1 MPKQACSPNTWYLYQ
16 AKLPTNISYV
26 VLSLQP
32 LNAQGHKL
40 GEAIRLPLRAGRQGQ
55 RVFYAPKH
63 CVAVHFSALFTHGE
77 EVAIDKAVVQMKP
90 LSAWAASWRMHKRIN
105 HYNFQDAWLSKAAL
119 FITSVL
125 TPLKLYKLYEQTF
138 CYKRRAGFS
147 SEIDTNQST
156 SVWPALQSI
165 TLKQLQ
171 SGLEINPKGWV
182 FFHESTDQWTSGA
195 IEKLAH
201 WQAQHPAA
209 KIISFDEIHIS
220 DATPQIEPWLK
231 PQWNVD
237 LFLSSA
243 YQGHSVIF
251 RADLLVIL
259 LSKITLERLVSVDEL
274 VDALLLVLMAE
285 YPHECQHWITH
296 CPVAALQVNK
306 PVLNQAKKAHWKTTR
321 RNRVLDL
328 LKVNAASVEAEGR
341 LGLAWRLHWPIPNLP
356 PLVSLCIPT
365 RNGLE
370 VLQPCLESILQLT
383 RYKHFEILVIDNQS
397 DCPQTL
403 QYLAQISEQDK
414 RVRVLRYDAPFNFA
428 EISNFAVAQAQGEVI
443 GLVNNDIEP
452 CHAEWLEEMLAQ
464 VLRPDVGCVG
474 AKLYYPSGTI
484 QHGGVVLGIGG
495 VAGHAFRFE
504 SAYSSGYQGRLGVAQ
519 NYSAV
524 TAACL
529 LVRKVVYAEAG
540 GMNEQLAVNYNDV
553 DFCLKVQALGYRN
566 VWTPY
571 AELTHHESVTRG
583 KANSSKQ
590 KRRAEKEFTLMR
602 NKWGVLL
609 DSDPAYNPHL
619 TLIHEDFSLR

>member
-1 MPKQACSPNTWYLYQ
+1 MPKQACSPNTWYLCQ
-16 AKLPTNISYV
+16 ARLPTNISYV
-26 VLSLQP
+26 ILSLQP
-32 LNAQGHKL
+32 LNVQGHKL

-63 CVAVHFSALFTHGE
+63 CVAVHFSRLSTHGE
-77 EVAIDKAVVQMKP
+77 EVAIDEAVVHMKP
-90 LSAWAASWRMHKRIN
+90 LSAWAAGWRMRKRIS
-105 HYNFQDAWLSKAAL
+105 HYNFQDSLINKVAL
-119 FITSVL
+119 FIKSVVSSF
-125 TPLKLYKLYEQTF
+125 TLYKLYEKTF
-138 CYKRRAGFS
+138 YYKRRADFS
-147 SEIDTNQST
+147 YEIDTNQDISA
-156 SVWPALQSI
+156 WPVLQSI

-171 SGLEINPKGWV
+171 SGLEINPQGWV
-182 FFHESTDQWTSGA
+182 FFHELTDQWTSGA

-201 WQAQHPAA
+201 WQAQHPEV

-220 DATPQIEPWLK
+220 DVTAQIEPWLK

-251 RADLLVIL
+251 RADLLAFL
-259 LSKITLERLVSVDEL
+259 LPQIAFEAIVSVDEL
-274 VDALLLVLMAE
+274 IDTLLLVLMAE
-285 YPHECQHWITH
+285 YPHEYQHWITH
-296 CPVAALQVNK
+296 CPVAALKINK
-306 PVLNQAKKAHWKTTR
+306 PVLSQTEKAHWQTTR
-321 RNRVLDL
+321 RNRILDL
-328 LKVNAASVEAEGR
+328 LKVDVAPVEAEGR
-341 LGLAWRLHWPIPNLP
+341 LGLAWRLYWPTPSRL

-504 SAYSSGYQGRLGVAQ
+504 SANSSGYQGRLGMVQ

-529 LVRKVVYAEAG
+529 LVRKAVYKEVG
-540 GMNEQLAVNYNDV
+540 GMDERLTVNYNDV
-553 DFCLKVQALGYRN
+553 DFCLKVQSLGYRN

-583 KANSSKQ
+583 KANSFKQ

-602 NKWGVLL
+602 KKWGPLL
-609 DSDPAYNPHL
+609 DADPTYNPHL

>member
-1 MPKQACSPNTWYLYQ
+1 MPKQACSPNTWYLCQ
-16 AKLPTNISYV
+16 INLPTSISYV
-26 VLSLQP
+26 IISLQP
-32 LNAQGHKL
+32 LDAQGQML
-40 GEAIRLPLRAGRQGQ
+40 GKEICLPLRAGRQGQ

-63 CVAVHFSALFTHGE
+63 CVAVHFSALPIHGE
-77 EVAIDKAVVQMKP
+77 EVAIDEAVVYMKP
-90 LSAWAASWRMHKRIN
+90 LSFWAARWRMRKRIR
-105 HYNFQDAWLSKAAL
+105 HYDFQNSRLKQVVL
-119 FITSVL
+119 LIKSVVSSF
-125 TPLKLYKLYEQTF
+125 TLYKLYEKTF
-138 CYKRRAGFS
+138 YYKRRADFS

-171 SGLEINPKGWV
+171 SGLEINPQGWV
-182 FFHESTDQWTSGA
+182 FFHELTDQWTSGA
-195 IEKLAH
+195 VTKLAH
-201 WQAQHPAA
+201 CQAQHQEA
-209 KIISFDEIHIS
+209 KIVSFDEIHVS
-220 DATPQIEPWLK
+220 DVTPQMEPWLK

-251 RADLLVIL
+251 RADLLAL
-259 LSKITLERLVSVDEL
+259 LLPKITLEAIVSIDEL
-274 VDALLLVLMAE
+274 VDTLLLVLMAE
-285 YPHECQHWITH
+285 YPHEYQSWITH
-296 CPVAALQVNK
+296 CPVVALQVNK
-306 PVLNQAKKAHWKTTR
+306 PVLSQAKKAHWKITR
-321 RNRVLDL
+321 RNRILDL
-328 LKVNAASVEAEGR
+328 LKVDAAPVEAEGR

-553 DFCLKVQALGYRN
+553 DFSLKVQSLGYRN

-583 KANSSKQ
+583 KASSRKQ
-590 KRRAEKEFTLMR
+590 KRRAEKEFALMR
-602 NKWGVLL
+602 KKWGVLL